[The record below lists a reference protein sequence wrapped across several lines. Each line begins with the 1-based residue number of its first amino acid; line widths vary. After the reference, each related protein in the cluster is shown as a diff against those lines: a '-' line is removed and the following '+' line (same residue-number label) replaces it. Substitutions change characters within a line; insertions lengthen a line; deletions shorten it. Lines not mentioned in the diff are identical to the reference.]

1 MPASK
6 DALASHADVLRGFVT
21 RSCPTSEAGTRDE
34 PLRTSAWE
42 ARDAPLAPAY
52 RRALFFTP
60 WMGNRSLRYKVLSIR
75 TQEVKLHKNFV
86 HFKYRLKNKSV
97 SRSRNLCQIQ
107 IGIPACVMSCEY
119 FTRTSLYLV
128 RLNIFEWIK
137 FVRKHLI
144 YIKFREVELVEI
156 S

>member
-1 MPASK
+1 MTCPLDKVLLKFTTTGLGHTGLCQPPITVEIILSPQMSLASWTTCNNNMPASK

-52 RRALFFTP
+52 RRALFFHALDGKPVTSIQSP
-60 WMGNRSLRYKVLSIR
+60 FHKNPRSETTQKFRSL
-75 TQEVKLHKNFV
+75 Q
-86 HFKYRLKNKSV
+86 V
-97 SRSRNLCQIQ
+97 S
-107 IGIPACVMSCEY
+107 
-119 FTRTSLYLV
+119 
-128 RLNIFEWIK
+128 FEKWI
-137 FVRKHLI
+137 
-144 YIKFREVELVEI
+144 

>member
-34 PLRTSAWE
+34 PLRTSVRE
-42 ARDAPLAPAY
+42 ARDAPLAESTF
-52 RRALFFTP
+52 FFTP

-86 HFKYRLKNKSV
+86 HFKYRLKNESV

-128 RLNIFEWIK
+128 RLNIFE
-137 FVRKHLI
+137 RD
-144 YIKFREVELVEI
+144 
-156 S
+156 

>member
-52 RRALFFTP
+52 RRALFFSRPGWET
-60 WMGNRSLRYKVLSIR
+60 G
-75 TQEVKLHKNFV
+75 
-86 HFKYRLKNKSV
+86 HFDTKSF
-97 SRSRNLCQIQ
+97 
-107 IGIPACVMSCEY
+107 P
-119 FTRTSLYLV
+119 
-128 RLNIFEWIK
+128 
-137 FVRKHLI
+137 
-144 YIKFREVELVEI
+144 
-156 S
+156 